1 MTRVGY
7 VGPLP
12 PIRSGIAHHGA
23 SLVAALRDAGHAVTA
38 TSWHRQYPRLL
49 YRRAE
54 RAHGVADDPTV
65 RWMLRWWD
73 PLSWVRAG
81 RRHRGDD
88 VLVTPWTV
96 PVHAP
101 HVLALMR
108 AASVPTTIVVH
119 NALPHESMPC
129 SASAARAVLRRA
141 DHLVTHAASVA
152 QECAHLAPGVPVSV
166 VAMPPLLPVV
176 RRPLPSGPLRLL
188 VLGHIREYKGAD
200 VALRAMRR
208 LVDAGHDVTL
218 TIAGEPWDGR
228 AEPWVDLV
236 ASLGIEDR
244 VRLDLAFQT
253 DARMSELIADHH
265 VLLAPYRS
273 ATQSGTVA
281 QALAQARP
289 VVATRVGG
297 LPDMV
302 HDGENGALC
311 RPGDEQSLCE
321 AIERVASALD
331 ELAAG
336 ATRHAGSWDEV
347 ARVIAAGAGE
357 RPARLAAA
365 GAR

>member
-23 SLVAALRDAGHAVTA
+23 SLVAALRETGHTVNP

-54 RAHGVADDPTV
+54 RAAGVAQDPTV
-65 RWMLRWWD
+65 RWLLRWWD
-73 PLSWVRAG
+73 PVSWVRAG
-81 RRHRGDD
+81 RTHSGDD
-88 VLVTPWTV
+88 MLVTPWTV

-129 SASAARAVLRRA
+129 SAAAARAVLRRA

-152 QECAHLAPGVPVSV
+152 DDCAHLAPRVPVSV
-166 VAMPPLLPVV
+166 VPMPPLLPVV
-176 RRPLPSGPLRLL
+176 HRPLPSGPLRLL
-188 VLGHIREYKGAD
+188 VLGHVREYKGTD
-200 VALRAMRR
+200 VALRAVRR
-208 LVDAGHDVTL
+208 LIDAGHDVKL
-218 TIAGEPWDGR
+218 TVAGEPWDGR
-228 AEPWVDLV
+228 VEPWVELV
-236 ASLGIEDR
+236 ESLGIADR
-244 VRLDLAFQT
+244 AHLDLSFQT
-253 DARMSELIADHH
+253 DARMSRLIADHH

-281 QALAQARP
+281 QALAQGRP
-289 VVATRVGG
+289 VVASEVGG
-297 LPDMV
+297 LPDVV
-302 HDGENGALC
+302 HEGENGALC
-311 RPGDEQSLCE
+311 APGDEQSLCA
-321 AIERVASALD
+321 AIERVAASLD

-347 ARVIAAGAGE
+347 ARVVASGGLERTPRLVGATL
-357 RPARLAAA
+357 R
-365 GAR
+365 